1 MIPVNPALSSVLG
14 ETSYPDLR
22 SIPLKV
28 DMVDVFRG
36 PEYAIE
42 IVKEA
47 AKIGVRFVWLQDDVI
62 SYEAEE
68 IPEREGLSIVMD
80 N

>member
-1 MIPVNPALSSVLG
+1 
-14 ETSYPDLR
+14 
-22 SIPLKV
+22 
-28 DMVDVFRG
+28 MVDVFRG
-36 PEYAIE
+36 PEHTIE

-47 AKIGVRFVWLQDDVI
+47 AKIGVRFVWLQDNVI

-68 IPEREGLSIVMD
+68 IPEREGLEIVMD